1 MIPALE
7 RRLRQ
12 HRSRLAVR
20 AWDYRQRGHARGM
33 WFRLRRVLADAREAH
48 VIGRDEALA
57 LVAEGHPALSVG
69 GEMEPPKLILFVPA
83 DRIARLGTARKV
95 PVRLDAQLLG
105 AECLALTAFDER
117 P

>member
-1 MIPALE
+1 
-7 RRLRQ
+7 
-12 HRSRLAVR
+12 
-20 AWDYRQRGHARGM
+20 
-33 WFRLRRVLADAREAH
+33 
-48 VIGRDEALA
+48 
-57 LVAEGHPALSVG
+57 
-69 GEMEPPKLILFVPA
+69 MEPPKLILFVPA